1 MSTIIDKL
9 KDKFGNLV
17 LPITNTKA
25 VYDDNGNRLDNTLN
39 TINKSLIGISNADY
53 VSEASIDQVVT
64 QWANKYAPST
74 GSKNLMG
81 SIGSNDG
88 TYHITAYVDANKNAM
103 GFLARFT
110 GENASFT
117 CYGGTSTVISP
128 FASTSLVSDAYDP
141 SFTYSAGQYCIYN
154 NTLWKSK
161 VSNNLGNA
169 PTEGTYWTAT
179 NVGKNLITTNGEGTY
194 GYLGADDS
202 FIPFKSG
209 EGYTLYDDITR
220 IAAVQGAKDLTV
232 LENYPVKKGDL
243 LFVCI
248 ILQSGTYYTLD
259 HTGPQWKF
267 FDNYLSNYGGQNTYA
282 IQILED
288 GNLTM
293 ISRASSTA
301 HYVYVR
307 RFINNS

>member
-1 MSTIIDKL
+1 MSTIIKRL
-9 KDKFGNLV
+9 KDKLGNFV

-25 VYDDNGNRLDNTLN
+25 VYDDNGNRLDNLLDGKYSKEGDNKSIQLSKDSDNKVPSFRCITPDWDNNKPIIDYVIYDRALQSETDCLRLSYTGEKFEMMGRKGNGDYKNITITSQN
-39 TINKSLIGISNADY
+39 TI
-53 VSEASIDQVVT
+53 
-64 QWANKYAPST
+64 
-74 GSKNLMG
+74 
-81 SIGSNDG
+81 
-88 TYHITAYVDANKNAM
+88 
-103 GFLARFT
+103 
-110 GENASFT
+110 
-117 CYGGTSTVISP
+117 
-128 FASTSLVSDAYDP
+128 SDAYDP
-141 SFTYSAGQYCIYN
+141 SKTYLAGQYCIYN
-154 NTLWKSK
+154 NTLWKSR
-161 VSNNLGNA
+161 VDNNLGNT

-179 NVGKNLITTNGEGTY
+179 SVGKNLITTNGEGKF

-202 FIPFKSG
+202 FVPFKSG

-259 HTGPQWKF
+259 HSGPQWKF
-267 FDNYLSNYGGQNTYA
+267 FENYLSNYGGQNTYV